1 MKKVRFHHHHYR
13 RHLYRLHQVTSRQ
26 VHHQSQLLSLPHR
39 AYLLIFLQ
47 IQIRSPVIVIL
58 LDVVDMHF
66 EFIKIEFKLK
76 NLSKQS
82 ESFQSQGNHLVPRLQ
97 FRHHQQLEI

>member
-1 MKKVRFHHHHYR
+1 MKKVRFHHRHYR
-13 RHLYRLHQVTSRQ
+13 RHLYRLHQVTSHPA
-26 VHHQSQLLSLPHR
+26 HHLSQLSSHPRR

-58 LDVVDMHF
+58 HDAVDMRF
-66 EFIKIEFKLK
+66 EFIKIEFKSK

-82 ESFQSQGNHLVPRLQ
+82 E
-97 FRHHQQLEI
+97 